1 MALNMTAGKTEG
13 AQHET
18 FANMRDDS
26 PGGEVSRP

>member
-1 MALNMTAGKTEG
+1 MALTTTAGKTEG

-18 FANMRDDS
+18 VAKLRDDS